1 MRGTNISFRRASGR
15 SSTLVETTAREG
27 GGMQKVM
34 HSSSVEVNAVCCKG
48 EIGRRFCRESM
59 LSKRYKYPRRLHQG

>member
-27 GGMQKVM
+27 GGMQKAM
-34 HSSSVEVNAVCCKG
+34 HSSLVEEDAVCCKV
-48 EIGRRFCRESM
+48 EVGRRFCRDSR
-59 LSKRYKYPRRLHQG
+59 LSK